1 MKKIVTIV
9 LAALFIIVVIQ
20 VYNLAKEKTGL
31 KEKLSAVMTEAENL
45 ETENVALLGDIEY
58 FGNPKNLAKE
68 LKAKFN
74 YKNPG
79 EKLIIVV
86 PEEQ

>member
-9 LAALFIIVVIQ
+9 LAALFIVVVIQ
-20 VYNLAKEKTGL
+20 TYNLVRDKAGL

>member
-1 MKKIVTIV
+1 MRKIITII
-9 LAALFIIVVIQ
+9 LSGLFIVVVIQ
-20 VYNLAKEKTGL
+20 VYNLVREKIEL
-31 KEKLSAVMTEAENL
+31 KDKLSAVMTEAGKL
-45 ETENVALLGDIEY
+45 ETENGALLGDIEY

-68 LKAKFN
+68 IKAKFN

-86 PEEQ
+86 PEE